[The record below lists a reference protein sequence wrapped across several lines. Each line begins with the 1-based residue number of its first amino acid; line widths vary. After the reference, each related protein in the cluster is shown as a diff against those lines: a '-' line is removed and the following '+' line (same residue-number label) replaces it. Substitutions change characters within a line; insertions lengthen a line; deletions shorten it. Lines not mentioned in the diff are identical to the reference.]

1 VADDVEWVEAADGAA
16 PAEADDLIDL
26 TPRWR
31 APAWVDRLGEWRRG
45 VPKFGV
51 FALVPAALIA
61 ALTFGPVE
69 ASTAPADERP
79 ATVAPPHRSCLMTSA
94 RVDPTIHPVALIRY
108 DHPVPGG
115 SACKRPHVQSP
126 G

>member
-1 VADDVEWVEAADGAA
+1 VADDVEWVEAADGAV
-16 PAEADDLIDL
+16 PGEADDLIEL
-26 TPRWR
+26 APRLQ
-31 APAWVDRLGEWRRG
+31 APAWVDRVGEWRRG

-61 ALTFGPVE
+61 ALTFGPVG
-69 ASTAPADERP
+69 ATTSSVDERP
-79 ATVAPPHRSCLMTSA
+79 ATVAPQHRSCLMTSA
-94 RVDPTIHPVALIRY
+94 RVDPTIHPVGLIRY

-115 SACKRPHVQSP
+115 AACKRPHVQSR